1 MKRPNFKETIWRDL
15 IFGARMLRKSL
26 GYTATVVITLGIGIG
41 LTSSIFAAVSGILL
55 REPPVN
61 RPQRVFAVTTSNPS
75 KGDLFPATPRE
86 FAALSGNHAF
96 SELAAAS
103 YENQP
108 MIGKGEPEQISV
120 ARVTPNYFELLGIN
134 ATLGR
139 TFLVGQDVSR
149 QESDAIIGYDLWR
162 DRWAQD
168 PNAIGKTSTLGTRNY
183 IVIGVMPYQVK
194 YATIPC
200 EVWTPESFAAASV
213 DPQEKNGRTL
223 NVLARLRDDVDVR
236 AAESETL
243 SIFQRLGE
251 VDHRISGG
259 ETWVPSLIGL
269 REFLVGPNI
278 PRVLLLVMFVVG
290 FVLLIACANVAG
302 ITLAR
307 SAARQNEFA
316 VRVTLGAERHQLIQQ
331 LLVESV
337 LLASISGAFAVV
349 LAVWGVIFLR
359 ARLQYSPSAA
369 WLAGKIELSGT
380 ELVFAFSITCLAVL
394 IFGLWPALQSSKP
407 DLQGTLK
414 EAGHTASQSFRRSRV
429 QVAIVLGEITVG
441 MLLIFTTAA
450 SIQLIVTEMTP
461 KLGFDPEQVLTLRLD
476 LSGSKYQDPDKKTM
490 FFDEAVE
497 NLRALPGVEGAAA
510 TQTLPESAPPRVPLE
525 IDNQSFSTADER
537 PRVARYII
545 SPDYLGVMK
554 IPIVRGRGFSPSD
567 RRNSPGVAIVNETFA
582 HKFLSQL
589 DPIGRRVSIY
599 ESASNAADS
608 REIVGVVGDVIDF
621 VGQNHSVPQI
631 YVPFLQQPSSAM
643 VIVLRTM
650 RGDPFVLAQASR
662 NVIWGLDKTQPIESL
677 RTMTQVLERK
687 GSTDRLIAG
696 LLATFTA
703 VALCLSTIGIYGL
716 ISYMVTHKTSEI
728 GLRMALG
735 AQRRDIFGM
744 IASKAMKLATLGS
757 AFGFL
762 IAILISR
769 SLVVIRPESLGRAL
783 LILVGATA
791 LLILASLLACY
802 VPAKRAMRLD
812 PNVALRH
819 Q

>member
-1 MKRPNFKETIWRDL
+1 MKRLNFKETIWRDL
-15 IFGARMLRKSL
+15 IFGTRMLRKSL

-61 RPQRVFAVTTSNPS
+61 QPQRIFAVTTSNPS
-75 KGDLFPATPRE
+75 KGDLFPASPRE
-86 FAALSGNHAF
+86 FAALSGNHVF

-103 YENQP
+103 YESQP
-108 MIGKGEPEQISV
+108 MIGKGEPERISV
-120 ARVTPNYFELLGIN
+120 ARVTPNYFELLGID

-149 QESDAIIGYDLWR
+149 QESDAIISYELWR

-168 PNAIGKTSTLGTRNY
+168 PNVIGKTLILGGRNY
-183 IVIGVMPYQVK
+183 VVIGVMPDQVK
-194 YATIPC
+194 YAAIPC
-200 EVWTPESFAAASV
+200 EVWTPKSFAAASV
-213 DPQEKNGRTL
+213 DPQEENDRNL

-236 AAESETL
+236 VAESETL
-243 SIFQRLGE
+243 SIFQRLGQ
-251 VDHRISGG
+251 VDRISRR

-278 PRVLLLVMFVVG
+278 PRVLLLVMFAVG

-316 VRVTLGAERHQLIQQ
+316 VRVTLGAERHQLVQQ
-331 LLVESV
+331 LLVESL
-337 LLASISGAFAVV
+337 LLASISGAFGVV
-349 LAVWGVIFLR
+349 LALWGVTFLR
-359 ARLQYSPSAA
+359 ARLQYSPPAA
-369 WLAGKIELSGT
+369 WLAGKIALSGT
-380 ELVFAFSITCLAVL
+380 ELVFALSVTCLAVL

-414 EAGHTASQSFRRSRV
+414 EASHTASQSFRRSRV
-429 QVAIVLGEITVG
+429 QVAIVLGEITVAT
-441 MLLIFTTAA
+441 LLIFTTAA

-461 KLGFDPEQVLTLRLD
+461 KLGFDPEQVLTLRVD
-476 LSGSKYQDPDKKTM
+476 LSGSKYEDPDKKTM

-497 NLRALPGVEGAAA
+497 TLRALPGVEGAAA

-554 IPIVRGRGFSPSD
+554 IPIVRGRRFSPSD
-567 RRNSPGVAIVNETFA
+567 RRNFPGVAIVNETFA
-582 HKFLSQL
+582 HKFFSQL
-589 DPIGRRVSIY
+589 DPVGRRVRMY
-599 ESASNAADS
+599 ESASNVADS

-631 YVPFLQQPSSAM
+631 YVPFQQQPSSAM

-650 RGDPFVLAQASR
+650 RGDPFVLAEASR
-662 NVIWGLDKTQPIESL
+662 NVIRGLDKAQPVESI

-687 GSTDRLIAG
+687 GSADRLIAG

-757 AFGFL
+757 ALGFL

-769 SLVVIRPESLGRAL
+769 SLFMIRPESLGRAL
-783 LILVGATA
+783 LILVSATA
-791 LLILASLLACY
+791 LLVLATLLACY
-802 VPAKRAMRLD
+802 VPARRAMRLD

>member
-1 MKRPNFKETIWRDL
+1 MKRLNFKDTIWRDL

-55 REPPVN
+55 REPPVKQPE
-61 RPQRVFAVTTSNPS
+61 RIFAVTTSNPS
-75 KGDLFPATPRE
+75 KGDLFPTSPRE

-103 YENQP
+103 YESQP
-108 MIGKGEPEQISV
+108 MIGKGEPERISV

-139 TFLVGQDVSR
+139 TFLVGQAVSR
-149 QESDAIIGYDLWR
+149 QESDAIISYDLWR
-162 DRWAQD
+162 DRWAQN
-168 PNAIGKTSTLGTRNY
+168 PSIIGKTLTLGARDY
-183 IVIGVMPYQVK
+183 VVIGVMPYQIK

-200 EVWTPESFAAASV
+200 EVWTPKSFAAESV
-213 DPQEKNGRTL
+213 DPQEKNDRNL
-223 NVLARLRDDVDVR
+223 NVLVRLRDDIDVR

-243 SIFQRLGE
+243 SIFQQLGQ
-251 VDHRISGG
+251 VDHRISRG

-278 PRVLLLVMFVVG
+278 PRVLLLVIFVVG

-349 LAVWGVIFLR
+349 LALWGVTFLR

-369 WLAGKIELSGT
+369 WLAGKIALSGT
-380 ELVFAFSITCLAVL
+380 ELVFALSVTCLAVL

-414 EAGHTASQSFRRSRV
+414 EASNTASQSYRRSRV
-429 QVAIVLGEITVG
+429 QVAIVLGEITVAT
-441 MLLIFTTAA
+441 LLIFTTAA

-461 KLGFDPEQVLTLRLD
+461 KLGFDPERVLTLRLD
-476 LSGSKYQDPDKKTM
+476 LSGSKYEDPDKETM
-490 FFDEAVE
+490 FFDKAVE
-497 NLRALPGVEGAAA
+497 NLRMLPGVAGAAV

-525 IDNQSFSTADER
+525 MDNQSFSTADER
-537 PRVARYII
+537 SRVARYII

-554 IPIVRGRGFSPSD
+554 IPIVRGRGFSRND
-567 RRNSPGVAIVNETFA
+567 RPNSPGVAIVNETFA
-582 HKFLSQL
+582 HKFLSQS
-589 DPIGRRVSIY
+589 DPIGRRVRIY
-599 ESASNAADS
+599 ESASNVADS

-621 VGQNHSVPQI
+621 VGQNRSVPQI
-631 YVPFLQQPSSAM
+631 YVPFLQQPSRAM

-650 RGDPFVLAQASR
+650 RGDPFVLAQASQ
-662 NVIWGLDKTQPIESL
+662 NVIRGLDKTQPIE
-677 RTMTQVLERK
+677 RIQTMTQVLERK
-687 GSTDRLIAG
+687 GSADRLIAS

-716 ISYMVTHKTSEI
+716 ISYMVTQRTSEI

-757 AFGFL
+757 ALGFL
-762 IAILISR
+762 TAILISR
-769 SLVVIRPESLGRAL
+769 SLVMIRPESVGRAL
-783 LILVGATA
+783 VILGSATA
-791 LLILASLLACY
+791 LLVLATLLACY

>member
-1 MKRPNFKETIWRDL
+1 MARQV
-15 IFGARMLRKSL
+15 GARSQCYRQDFNFRS
-26 GYTATVVITLGIGIG
+26 
-41 LTSSIFAAVSGILL
+41 
-55 REPPVN
+55 
-61 RPQRVFAVTTSNPS
+61 
-75 KGDLFPATPRE
+75 PR
-86 FAALSGNHAF
+86 
-96 SELAAAS
+96 
-103 YENQP
+103 
-108 MIGKGEPEQISV
+108 I
-120 ARVTPNYFELLGIN
+120 
-134 ATLGR
+134 
-139 TFLVGQDVSR
+139 
-149 QESDAIIGYDLWR
+149 QE
-162 DRWAQD
+162 
-168 PNAIGKTSTLGTRNY
+168 Y
-183 IVIGVMPYQVK
+183 IVIGVMPYQLK

-200 EVWTPESFAAASV
+200 EVWIPESFAAASV

-223 NVLARLRDDVDVR
+223 NVLARLRDDIDVR

-331 LLVESV
+331 LLVESA

-380 ELVFAFSITCLAVL
+380 ELVFALSITCLAVL

-461 KLGFDPEQVLTLRLD
+461 TLGFDPEQVLTLRLD

-567 RRNSPGVAIVNETFA
+567 RRNFPGVAIVNETFA

-599 ESASNAADS
+599 ESASNVADS

-631 YVPFLQQPSSAM
+631 YVPFLQQHSSAM

-769 SLVVIRPESLGRAL
+769 SLVMIRPESLGRAF
-783 LILVGATA
+783 LILVSATA